1 MDNKS
6 RINRNGHKRKKKSV
20 GKIVLSIL
28 LLIILVLTLMGGY
41 VAWQVWS
48 DIQSTTDEMY
58 EDVEEREEHT
68 ARQDKPVNVDSGEDP
83 FSILLLGIDNDGD
96 SVEYGRS
103 DTMMLVTVNPNT
115 DKTTILSI
123 PRDTYTEIVGRGT
136 QDKINH
142 AHAFGK
148 ASMAMN
154 TVQNLLDVPVDYY
167 LSVNMESMQQMVDA
181 VGGITVTPPLSF
193 SQDSYQ
199 FVEGEPT
206 HMDGAKALAYT
217 RMRKRDPKGD
227 YGRQFRQRQVIEGA
241 MKSVAS
247 VDSIMNYRSILGTM
261 GNTMKTNM
269 SFEDMQDL
277 FSNYRG
283 AVNNIEQDQLSGAGQ
298 MLNGIYYEMIPDE
311 EINRVQNHLKSELE
325 L

>member
-1 MDNKS
+1 MSKYSRVNK
-6 RINRNGHKRKKKSV
+6 NKKKKISI
-20 GKIVLSIL
+20 GKVLLYIF
-28 LLIILVLTLMGGY
+28 LIFISLFVAVGGY
-41 VAWQVWS
+41 VGWQVWS
-48 DIQSTTDEMY
+48 DLQSTTEEMY
-58 EDVEEREEHT
+58 EDVEDREEHA
-68 ARQDKPVNVDSGEDP
+68 ARQVKPVDVDSGEDP
-83 FSILLLGIDNDGD
+83 FSVLLLGIDNEGD
-96 SVEYGRS
+96 NVEYGRS

-115 DKTTILSI
+115 EKTNILSI
-123 PRDTYTEIVGRGT
+123 PRDTYTEIIGRGT

-148 ASMAMN
+148 ASMSMN

-181 VGGITVTPPLSF
+181 VGGITVIPPLTF
-193 SQDSYQ
+193 TQGEYK
-199 FVEGEPT
+199 FVEGEST

-217 RMRKRDPKGD
+217 RMRKSDPNGD
-227 YGRQFRQRQVIEGA
+227 YGRQLRQRQVIEGA

-247 VDSIMNYRSILGTM
+247 VDSIMNYRDILSTM

-269 SFEDMQDL
+269 SFDEMQDL

-283 AVNNIEQDQLSGAGQ
+283 AARDIEQDQLSGSGT
-298 MLNGIYYEMIPDE
+298 MMNGVYYEIIPDE